1 MYVFRS
7 FTSKVVL
14 IWDNDGVDPEEDKV
28 LLKTLRYLLLI
39 QLISNLLS
47 YEFSISIPS
56 ESFKVSGIVI
66 FGGQVAAATLTPFFE
81 NRLQI
86 GSFLCHFLLKN
97 LISRSHFVQVAD
109 ILNARMKSECQ
120 TF

>member
-1 MYVFRS
+1 MYVFSS

-47 YEFSISIPS
+47 
-56 ESFKVSGIVI
+56 
-66 FGGQVAAATLTPFFE
+66 L
-81 NRLQI
+81 
-86 GSFLCHFLLKN
+86 
-97 LISRSHFVQVAD
+97 
-109 ILNARMKSECQ
+109 
-120 TF
+120 